1 MELNI
6 ILRGLSESKKKR
18 SEFGNHSS
26 TKELWYKLPENY
38 TKEAMHE
45 CVEDQKKDT
54 PKKEETSK
62 KMDEGQNKHENY
74 ESNE

>member
-6 ILRGLSESKKKR
+6 ILRGLSEYEEKINKVGK
-18 SEFGNHSS
+18 HSS
-26 TKELWYKLPENY
+26 TKEIWHKLQENY
-38 TKEAMHE
+38 TKESIQE
-45 CVEDQKKDT
+45 CVEEQKEDT

-62 KMDEGQNKHENY
+62 KMDDIQNKHIID